1 MDPFHH
7 HHQRYVQRPH
17 PPPPPPPNFPD
28 SPNCFNHRPPP
39 PPPPHP
45 NLHPPLPP
53 PRHYHHR
60 LPPPPPPRR
69 FSFHPENPQFF
80 DFVKNRDSPPTPH
93 SIPTLE
99 PWSDLSPR
107 FPPPQPLHHRQTPFL
122 LPLNDQTDNSR
133 FIRDDRVIKNNGFR
147 ANRSIANQEPLWGR
161 KDSGFDDDDDV
172 DKFRFKSGFQRPS
185 IQHRLD
191 IRDDREEDLR
201 WGYRDVNDVLDSSS
215 RRLSLDNS
223 SYGYDQRRF
232 SNRVREG
239 VEEYR
244 RSPRNKYMQKKS
256 APLRI
261 QLGKTNNRIRYQ
273 DRHYSRGFVDNS
285 SLAGSRG
292 KEKDGNARAGKR
304 VEERESSP
312 VELDVS
318 FKSNALVAKPIVAPS
333 SPAVESDKNLTPRV
347 PKARKLRMS
356 GSPPTKWSEDFG
368 KCENSANGSDCP
380 LNYEKRSRELEDNV
394 SGTEKASTSVN
405 NACIPMKNTVLDRGT
420 NAIGNDGSPL
430 RKIRHKKKVMTS
442 VMEKT
447 GLLQKESGVN
457 PVSANRS
464 SNNPSS
470 VSQLDDDT
478 IHEEERVVSHGMNEV
493 QDFDLV
499 HSSNEELV
507 TNKIHESSEPV
518 VSARDDSSRPFN
530 SKRKRA
536 CLSVIAVSESQVDTK
551 ISEHAHPESRSL
563 DNYPLFNSKTSI
575 VEPHKSPTGSS
586 IDKEHDYEEKP
597 CQNADLMIETNLV
610 QESTGH
616 MLSMENNGCAHI
628 SSSEETMI
636 HKDGMNVLSLTAD
649 ACAASE
655 SLQRFSKS
663 PENVLDVG
671 YLHAGSEQFFVNSLT
686 IPHTD
691 GISKEPPDSFFL
703 VRDVSNA
710 CSLSAEKTIVH
721 QGLSSVS
728 CSNPCSSTS
737 TNSNVSGPCTGIIS
751 VSQSFFPNDIIRK
764 SGADGDIAS
773 LDIGRC
779 NVSPLPS
786 IGVEDCHDLCL
797 GREYS
802 LEANRK
808 RKARDIQLNFSSPR
822 TSDTPINLCSPL
834 DLSKGMNCVE
844 EDKVTAPENADNSSY
859 RGQLHEGSSRNDI
872 SVRGDLGTGSYV
884 TTPKNLKKRKC
895 SSPAL
900 GHTILSETFEGLDE
914 VNMPEPPTEELSIG
928 DNAITCT
935 VSQVENCCAA
945 LSPCIQPMITLHDN
959 STNRGSF
966 LGESDGDGFL
976 GYLSKLE
983 QVPSFPSDMGAGEK
997 ESTSVVSKG
1006 NNQDGPLGMA
1016 TKICEEK
1023 FTSSMDDMVPTEG
1036 DGECHNGLST
1046 SNFSDEMT
1054 GPIPDAS
1061 TIKSSP
1067 FQVSNEVDSEVDPTD
1082 NELIVSS
1089 GDILS
1094 FSVKT
1099 SSDNSKVDGYAVN
1112 AISSNHP
1119 MKITASPSPP
1129 ESYKPSTVSIS
1140 SSQPDTFKPPQSLK
1154 SVPSKSILSKNKMS
1168 PVLPRGYSGSSSVS
1182 FITSRKAA
1190 LPTHVAK
1197 PRTWHRTGN
1206 SSSVTGSVS
1215 IVSSIPPRSQSPN
1228 DTMNIRNS
1236 YIRKGNSL
1244 VRNLLNTGTVAHGYH
1259 ASSSSV
1265 YRLNSSSIKDG
1276 KKFKSDNV
1284 VDTSDPSSCTKTSGS
1299 NTLSQRLNCKPL
1311 NCTSNNLGNPTPLPV
1326 ADQSGSGSLGRELDG
1341 LELTAV
1347 MSVQKCSEDA
1357 AKSFQCLAD
1366 SVNKLEI
1373 QNTSDEGNSRKKL
1386 LYLKRRSNQLVA
1398 APDTT
1403 PTSSSDGYYKRRKNQ
1418 LVRTITENHVK
1429 QGAAVVDDGLNSE
1442 RQVAEK
1448 AITKKQ
1454 TVLPNVHNRSKFSL
1468 VWTLNGTKSSREDGS
1483 SFNHKVRPYMF
1494 PWKRA
1499 TNLRSFVQSLG
1510 SIPNDHSIST
1520 IRQKLLFS
1528 RKRDTVYTR
1537 SAYGLSLRRSQV
1549 LSVCGASLKWSKSIE
1564 RNSRKAN
1571 QEATLAVAAAE
1582 KRKRGQNSIAPSNS
1596 NRRNNVSRE
1605 RIFRIGSERYKM
1617 DPTGKTLQRISSDEE
1632 PAEDV
1637 PQSESNA
1644 KTSYIPRRLL
1654 IGNDEYVRI
1663 GNGNKLVRNPKRRV
1677 RILANQKVRWSLHT
1691 ARLRLAKKKK
1701 YCQFFTRFGKCNKD
1715 NGKCPYIH
1723 DPSKIAVCTKF
1734 LSGSCSNLDCKLT
1747 HKVIPERMQDC
1758 SYFLQGLCSNE
1769 SCPYR
1774 HVNVNPNSSVCEG
1787 FLRGYCSDGNE
1798 CRKKHTYVCPDFEA
1812 TGNCPQ
1818 GSKCKLHHPKNKRK
1832 GIRREGA
1839 LACNEKKNDR
1849 GRYFGSPHI
1858 DISECIRAVSED
1870 KSSDEDFF
1878 FKEGR
1883 FVDFISLDANV
1894 EEQQIIDQSSV
1905 ERCEEGGPLHLQI
1918 AAAAADFDELIKPI
1932 RLINRNRTVD
1942 SSSMGTDSPSEMSTS
1957 YDVSEESHSHCCKN
1971 ELL

>member
-1 MDPFHH
+1 MAYGSEVGSNAKLPANSMEGADTLDDDTFSQNSNIQSHLNLALLGVEEDSVSVSSIEQHISLEDYLRGSLDLQRKRKQEEGFRNWLIYEMDPFH
-7 HHQRYVQRPH
+7 HHQRYVQR

-28 SPNCFNHRPPP
+28 SPNCFNHR

-172 DKFRFKSGFQRPS
+172 DKFRFKSGFRRPS

-223 SYGYDQRRF
+223 SYGYDERRF

-292 KEKDGNARAGKR
+292 KEKDGNAWAGKR

-333 SPAVESDKNLTPRV
+333 SPAVQSDKNLTPRV

-380 LNYEKRSRELEDNV
+380 LNYEKGSRELEDNV

-405 NACIPMKNTVLDRGT
+405 NACIPMKNTVLDRGK

-478 IHEEERVVSHGMNEV
+478 IHEEERIVSH
-493 QDFDLV
+493 
-499 HSSNEELV
+499 
-507 TNKIHESSEPV
+507 
-518 VSARDDSSRPFN
+518 
-530 SKRKRA
+530 
-536 CLSVIAVSESQVDTK
+536 
-551 ISEHAHPESRSL
+551 
-563 DNYPLFNSKTSI
+563 
-575 VEPHKSPTGSS
+575 
-586 IDKEHDYEEKP
+586 
-597 CQNADLMIETNLV
+597 
-610 QESTGH
+610 
-616 MLSMENNGCAHI
+616 
-628 SSSEETMI
+628 
-636 HKDGMNVLSLTAD
+636 
-649 ACAASE
+649 
-655 SLQRFSKS
+655 
-663 PENVLDVG
+663 
-671 YLHAGSEQFFVNSLT
+671 
-686 IPHTD
+686 
-691 GISKEPPDSFFL
+691 
-703 VRDVSNA
+703 
-710 CSLSAEKTIVH
+710 
-721 QGLSSVS
+721 
-728 CSNPCSSTS
+728 
-737 TNSNVSGPCTGIIS
+737 
-751 VSQSFFPNDIIRK
+751 
-764 SGADGDIAS
+764 
-773 LDIGRC
+773 
-779 NVSPLPS
+779 
-786 IGVEDCHDLCL
+786 
-797 GREYS
+797 
-802 LEANRK
+802 
-808 RKARDIQLNFSSPR
+808 
-822 TSDTPINLCSPL
+822 
-834 DLSKGMNCVE
+834 DLSKGMNCVK

-935 VSQVENCCAA
+935 ESQVENCCAA
-945 LSPCIQPMITLHDN
+945 LSPCIQPMVTLHDN

-976 GYLSKLE
+976 GDLSKLE

-1036 DGECHNGLST
+1036 DSECHNGLST

-1082 NELIVSS
+1082 NELMVSS

-1129 ESYKPSTVSIS
+1129 DSYKPSTVSIS

-1244 VRNLLNTGTVAHGYH
+1244 VRNLSNTGTVAHGYH

-1366 SVNKLEI
+1366 SVNKLET

-1632 PAEDV
+1632 PAEDA

-1798 CRKKHTYVCPDFEA
+1798 VFCLVLCF
-1812 TGNCPQ
+1812 
-1818 GSKCKLHHPKNKRK
+1818 
-1832 GIRREGA
+1832 
-1839 LACNEKKNDR
+1839 
-1849 GRYFGSPHI
+1849 
-1858 DISECIRAVSED
+1858 
-1870 KSSDEDFF
+1870 
-1878 FKEGR
+1878 
-1883 FVDFISLDANV
+1883 
-1894 EEQQIIDQSSV
+1894 
-1905 ERCEEGGPLHLQI
+1905 HL
-1918 AAAAADFDELIKPI
+1918 L
-1932 RLINRNRTVD
+1932 
-1942 SSSMGTDSPSEMSTS
+1942 
-1957 YDVSEESHSHCCKN
+1957 
-1971 ELL
+1971 

>member
-1 MDPFHH
+1 MDHPFNHR
-7 HHQRYVQRPH
+7 QRYVQRP
-17 PPPPPPPNFPD
+17 PPPPHNFPD
-28 SPNCFNHRPPP
+28 SPNCFHHRPPP
-39 PPPPHP
+39 PPPPPPQP

-69 FSFHPENPQFF
+69 FSFHPHRENPQFF
-80 DFVKNRDSPPTPH
+80 DFIKNRDSPPTPH

-122 LPLNDQTDNSR
+122 LPLNDRTDNPR
-133 FIRDDRVIKNNGFR
+133 FIDECVIKNNGFR
-147 ANRSIANQEPLWGR
+147 DNRSSSNQEPLWGR
-161 KDSGFDDDDDV
+161 KDSDFDDD

-185 IQHRLD
+185 IQRRLD

-244 RSPRNKYMQKKS
+244 RSPRNKYVQKKS

-261 QLGKTNNRIRYQ
+261 QLGKTTNRIRNQ

-285 SLAGSRG
+285 SSVAGLRG
-292 KEKDGNARAGKR
+292 KEKDGNARSGKR

-318 FKSNALVAKPIVAPS
+318 FKSNALVAKAIVAPS

-347 PKARKLRMS
+347 PKARRLRMS

-380 LNYEKRSRELEDNV
+380 LNFEKDSRELEDNV
-394 SGTEKASTSVN
+394 SGNEKASNSVN
-405 NACIPMKNTVLDRGT
+405 NACTPTKNMVLDRGT
-420 NAIGNDGSPL
+420 NDIGNDESPL
-430 RKIRHKKKVMTS
+430 RKIRYKKKVMTS
-442 VMEKT
+442 VVEKT
-447 GLLQKESGVN
+447 SLLQKESGIN
-457 PVSANRS
+457 PVTADRS
-464 SNNPSS
+464 SSKTSS

-478 IHEEERVVSHGMNEV
+478 IHAEERIVSHGMNKV
-493 QDFDLV
+493 QDFVLV

-507 TNKIHESSEPV
+507 TNKIHESSEPIL
-518 VSARDDSSRPFN
+518 SARDDSSRPFN
-530 SKRKRA
+530 SKRKRT
-536 CLSVIAVSESQVDTK
+536 CLSVISVSESQVDTK
-551 ISEHAHPESRSL
+551 ISEHSHPESRSL
-563 DNYPLFNSKTSI
+563 ENYPLFNSETSI
-575 VEPHKSPTGSS
+575 VEPQKSPTGST
-586 IDKEHDYEEKP
+586 IDKEHDYKEKP
-597 CQNADLMIETNLV
+597 FQNADLMIETNLV

-616 MLSMENNGCAHI
+616 MLSIENNVCAHI

-655 SLQRFSKS
+655 SLLRFSKS

-703 VRDVSNA
+703 VRDISNA

-728 CSNPCSSTS
+728 CSNPCSGTS
-737 TNSNVSGPCTGIIS
+737 TNSNVSGPCTGNIS
-751 VSQSFFPNDIIRK
+751 VSQSCFPDDIIRK
-764 SGADGDIAS
+764 SGADGGIAS
-773 LDIGRC
+773 PDIGRC

-786 IGVEDCHDLCL
+786 IGLEDCHDLCL

-834 DLSKGMNCVE
+834 DLSK
-844 EDKVTAPENADNSSY
+844 EDKVTAPGNGDNSSY
-859 RGQLHEGSSRNDI
+859 RGQSHEGSSANDI
-872 SVRGDLGTGSYV
+872 SVRGDLGTGSYA

-914 VNMPEPPTEELSIG
+914 VNMSEPPTEELSIG

-935 VSQVENCCAA
+935 VSQVENCCVS
-945 LSPCIQPMITLHDN
+945 LSPCIQPMVTLHDN
-959 STNRGSF
+959 STTRGSF
-966 LGESDGDGFL
+966 LGESIGDGFL
-976 GYLSKLE
+976 GDLSKLE
-983 QVPSFPSDMGAGEK
+983 QVPSSPSYMGAGEK

-1023 FTSSMDDMVPTEG
+1023 FTSSVDDMVPTEG
-1036 DGECHNGLST
+1036 DSECHNGLSA
-1046 SNFSDEMT
+1046 SNFNDEMT
-1054 GPIPDAS
+1054 GPIPDTS

-1082 NELIVSS
+1082 NELMVSS
-1089 GDILS
+1089 GDTLS

-1099 SSDNSKVDGYAVN
+1099 SSDNSKVDGDAVN
-1112 AISSNHP
+1112 AISTNLL

-1129 ESYKPSTVSIS
+1129 DSYKPSTVSIS
-1140 SSQPDTFKPPQSLK
+1140 SSLPDTFKPPQNLK
-1154 SVPSKSILSKNKMS
+1154 PVPSKSILSKNKMS
-1168 PVLPRGYSGSSSVS
+1168 SVLPRGYSGSSSVS
-1182 FITSRKAA
+1182 FIASRKAT

-1206 SSSVTGSVS
+1206 SSSVTGSGS

-1244 VRNLLNTGTVAHGYH
+1244 VRNLSHTDTVAHGYH
-1259 ASSSSV
+1259 GSSSSV

-1299 NTLSQRLNCKPL
+1299 NTLSQSLNCKPL
-1311 NCTSNNLGNPTPLPV
+1311 NCTSNNLGNPSPLPV
-1326 ADQSGSGSLGRELDG
+1326 VDQSGSGSLGRELDG

-1347 MSVQKCSEDA
+1347 MSLQKCSEDA

-1366 SVNKLEI
+1366 SVNKLES
-1373 QNTSDEGNSRKKL
+1373 QNTSDEGNSRKNL

-1403 PTSSSDGYYKRRKNQ
+1403 TTSSSDGYYKRRKNQ

-1429 QGAAVVDDGLNSE
+1429 QGVAVVDDGSNSE

-1448 AITKKQ
+1448 AITKRQ
-1454 TVLPNVHNRSKFSL
+1454 TVLPNAHNRSKFSL
-1468 VWTLNGTKSSREDGS
+1468 VWTLNGTKSREDGS

-1499 TNLRSFVQSLG
+1499 TNLSSFVQSLG
-1510 SIPNDHSIST
+1510 SIPNDHSIPT
-1520 IRQKLLFS
+1520 IRQKLLLS

-1537 SAYGLSLRRSQV
+1537 SAYGLSLRRSKV

-1582 KRKRGQNSIAPSNS
+1582 KRKRGQNSIAPCNS

-1617 DPTGKTLQRISSDEE
+1617 DPTGKTLQRISSGEE

-1758 SYFLQGLCSNE
+1758 SYFLQGRHCSIN
-1769 SCPYR
+1769 
-1774 HVNVNPNSSVCEG
+1774 
-1787 FLRGYCSDGNE
+1787 
-1798 CRKKHTYVCPDFEA
+1798 
-1812 TGNCPQ
+1812 
-1818 GSKCKLHHPKNKRK
+1818 
-1832 GIRREGA
+1832 
-1839 LACNEKKNDR
+1839 
-1849 GRYFGSPHI
+1849 FGM
-1858 DISECIRAVSED
+1858 
-1870 KSSDEDFF
+1870 
-1878 FKEGR
+1878 
-1883 FVDFISLDANV
+1883 N
-1894 EEQQIIDQSSV
+1894 Q
-1905 ERCEEGGPLHLQI
+1905 
-1918 AAAAADFDELIKPI
+1918 
-1932 RLINRNRTVD
+1932 
-1942 SSSMGTDSPSEMSTS
+1942 
-1957 YDVSEESHSHCCKN
+1957 
-1971 ELL
+1971 

>member
-7 HHQRYVQRPH
+7 RQRYVQR
-17 PPPPPPPNFPD
+17 PPPPNFPD
-28 SPNCFNHRPPP
+28 SPNCFHHRPP

-107 FPPPQPLHHRQTPFL
+107 FPPSQPLHHRQTPFL
-122 LPLNDQTDNSR
+122 LPLNEQTDNSR
-133 FIRDDRVIKNNGFR
+133 FIRDDRVIKNNGFGD
-147 ANRSIANQEPLWGR
+147 NRSITNQDSLWGR
-161 KDSGFDDDDDV
+161 KDSDFDDEDNV

-185 IQHRLD
+185 IQHRLH

-201 WGYRDVNDVLDSSS
+201 WGYPDVNDVLDSSS

-232 SNRVREG
+232 SSRVREG
-239 VEEYR
+239 VEEFR
-244 RSPRNKYMQKKS
+244 RSPRNKYMQKRS

-261 QLGKTNNRIRYQ
+261 QLGKTNNRIRNQ

-285 SLAGSRG
+285 SVAGSRG

-318 FKSNALVAKPIVAPS
+318 FKSNALVAKAIVAPS
-333 SPAVESDKNLTPRV
+333 SPALESDKNLTPRV
-347 PKARKLRMS
+347 PKARRLRMS
-356 GSPPTKWSEDFG
+356 GSPSEDFG
-368 KCENSANGSDCP
+368 KCENSANGSDFP
-380 LNYEKRSRELEDNV
+380 LNSEKDSRELEDNV
-394 SGTEKASTSVN
+394 SGNEKASTSIN
-405 NACIPMKNTVLDRGT
+405 NACTPTKNMVSDRGT
-420 NAIGNDGSPL
+420 NGIGNDESPL
-430 RKIRHKKKVMTS
+430 RKTRYKKKVMTS

-447 GLLQKESGVN
+447 SLLQKESGAN
-457 PVSANRS
+457 PVSADRS

-478 IHEEERVVSHGMNEV
+478 IHAEERIVSHGMNKV
-493 QDFDLV
+493 QDFVLA
-499 HSSNEELV
+499 HSSNEEPV

-518 VSARDDSSRPFN
+518 DSARDDSSRPFN
-530 SKRKRA
+530 SKRKRT
-536 CLSVIAVSESQVDTK
+536 CLSVIAVSKSQVDTE
-551 ISEHAHPESRSL
+551 INEHAHPESRSL
-563 DNYPLFNSKTSI
+563 ENYPLFNSETSI
-575 VEPHKSPTGSS
+575 VEPQKSPTGSS
-586 IDKEHDYEEKP
+586 IDKEHDYKEKP

-616 MLSMENNGCAHI
+616 MLSIENNGCAHI

-636 HKDGMNVLSLTAD
+636 HKDGMNVLSVTAD

-655 SLQRFSKS
+655 SLLRFSKS
-663 PENVLDVG
+663 PENVIDVG
-671 YLHAGSEQFFVNSLT
+671 YLHAGSEQLFINSLT

-751 VSQSFFPNDIIRK
+751 VSQSCFPNDIIRK
-764 SGADGDIAS
+764 SGADGSIAS
-773 LDIGRC
+773 PDIGCC

-834 DLSKGMNCVE
+834 DLSKGMNCVKE
-844 EDKVTAPENADNSSY
+844 YKVTAPENGDNSSY
-859 RGQLHEGSSRNDI
+859 RGQSHEGSSGNDI
-872 SVRGDLGTGSYV
+872 SVRGGLETGSYV

-895 SSPAL
+895 SPAL

-914 VNMPEPPTEELSIG
+914 ANMSEPPTQELSIG
-928 DNAITCT
+928 NNAITCT

-945 LSPCIQPMITLHDN
+945 LSPCIQPMVTLHDN
-959 STNRGSF
+959 STNPGSF
-966 LGESDGDGFL
+966 LGESVGDGFL
-976 GYLSKLE
+976 GDLSKLE
-983 QVPSFPSDMGAGEK
+983 QVPSFPSHMGAGEK

-1006 NNQDGPLGMA
+1006 NDQDDPLGMA

-1023 FTSSMDDMVPTEG
+1023 FTSSMDGMVPTEG
-1036 DGECHNGLST
+1036 DSECRNGLST

-1054 GPIPDAS
+1054 GPIPDSS

-1067 FQVSNEVDSEVDPTD
+1067 FQVSNEVDSEVEPTD
-1082 NELIVSS
+1082 NELMVSS
-1089 GDILS
+1089 GDALS

-1112 AISSNHP
+1112 AISTNHL

-1129 ESYKPSTVSIS
+1129 DSYKPSTVSIS
-1140 SSQPDTFKPPQSLK
+1140 SSLPDTFKPPQSLK
-1154 SVPSKSILSKNKMS
+1154 SVPSKSILSKDKMS
-1168 PVLPRGYSGSSSVS
+1168 SVLPRGYSGSSSVS

-1244 VRNLLNTGTVAHGYH
+1244 VRNLSHTGTVARYH

-1265 YRLNSSSIKDG
+1265 YRLNSSSIKGG

-1284 VDTSDPSSCTKTSGS
+1284 VDASDPSSCTKTSGS

-1311 NCTSNNLGNPTPLPV
+1311 NCTSNNLGNPMPLPV
-1326 ADQSGSGSLGRELDG
+1326 ADQSGSGSLGRELNG

-1366 SVNKLEI
+1366 SVNKLET

-1429 QGAAVVDDGLNSE
+1429 QGVAVVDDGLNSE

-1454 TVLPNVHNRSKFSL
+1454 TVLPNAHNRSKFSL
-1468 VWTLNGTKSSREDGS
+1468 VWTLNGTQSSREDGS

-1520 IRQKLLFS
+1520 IRQRLLLS

-1537 SAYGLSLRRSQV
+1537 SAYGLSLRRSKV

-1632 PAEDV
+1632 LAEDV

-1812 TGNCPQ
+1812 TGNCLQ
-1818 GSKCKLHHPKNKRK
+1818 GSKCKLHHPKNRRK
-1832 GIRREGA
+1832 GIRRGGA

-1883 FVDFISLDANV
+1883 FVEFIRLDANV
-1894 EEQQIIDQSSV
+1894 EEQQIIDQSNV

-1918 AAAAADFDELIKPI
+1918 AAAAVDDDDFDELIKPI
-1932 RLINRNRTVD
+1932 RLINHGNRTTAVD
-1942 SSSMGTDSPSEMSTS
+1942 SSSTGTGSPSEMSTS
-1957 YDVSEESHSHCCKN
+1957 YDVSEESHSQCCKN
-1971 ELL
+1971 EAL